1 MVRWFAGHATAAN
14 LVLIMIVAAGL
25 FAAPTLKRETFPDFL
40 PKEVGVEVE
49 YRGATAADVEDAVCG
64 RLIEALDGLE
74 DLDELSCTAQD
85 NLARATARMTDGGE
99 ISRFLDDIQTEVAA
113 IDDLPPRAEA
123 PVVRELHRTDL
134 VAAVSVTGP
143 MSPNHLKSYGE
154 SLQNRL
160 LSLPG
165 VAQVDLRGFSDR
177 ELQIEI
183 SRNVLRQH
191 GLSVSDVAG
200 LVTRQNVDLPVGTIE
215 TDLQDVLVRFTDERR
230 TAAALADL
238 VVLAGESGGE
248 LKLGDIAEISVG
260 FARPEDKILFNGE
273 RAVPSRSAQGAR
285 RRCSRR
291 PG

>member
-1 MVRWFAGHATAAN
+1 LRQ
-14 LVLIMIVAAGL
+14 GL

-49 YRGATAADVEDAVCG
+49 YRGATAADVEDAVCR

-74 DLDELSCTAQD
+74 DLEELTCTAQD
-85 NLARATARMTDGGE
+85 NLASAIARMTDGGQFA
-99 ISRFLDDIQTEVAA
+99 RFLDDIQSGVAA

-143 MSPNHLKSYGE
+143 MSAKSSQE
-154 SLQNRL
+154 
-160 LSLPG
+160 
-165 VAQVDLRGFSDR
+165 LREEPAGSPAGAAR
-177 ELQIEI
+177 RRTGRSSGGSPIANCR
-183 SRNVLRQH
+183 SRFPVMCCKQH
-191 GLSVSDVAG
+191 GLSVSDVAAG
-200 LVTRQNVDLPVGTIE
+200 HPAERRSARRHHRDRSAGRA
-215 TDLQDVLVRFTDERR
+215 VRFTDERR

-260 FARPEDKILFNGE
+260 FRPARGQDPVQ
-273 RAVPSRSAQGAR
+273 RRTRRPSRSAQGAR
-285 RRCSRR
+285 RRCSGR
-291 PG
+291 PGEVKASWPMSAARARR